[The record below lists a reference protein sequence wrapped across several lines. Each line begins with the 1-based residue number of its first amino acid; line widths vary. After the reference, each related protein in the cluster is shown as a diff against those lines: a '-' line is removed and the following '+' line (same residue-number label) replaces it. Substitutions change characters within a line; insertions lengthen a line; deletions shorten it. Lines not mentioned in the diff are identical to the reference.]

1 MTLHDLRS
9 DTFFERHAWK
19 VFTGLSLIVVLFGVG
34 DVISGGLTFQTGE
47 DVLFY
52 SLSSTTWGELNA
64 TAPGPANLIDYQV

>member
-34 DVISGGLTFQTGE
+34 DQVLGVASSQE
-47 DVLFY
+47 DAKC
-52 SLSSTTWGELNA
+52 SQ
-64 TAPGPANLIDYQV
+64 PPDR